1 MKAQYESTLAANK
14 DAYTIAS
21 VRHILIGLTD
31 SEGKARTKEQALV
44 LAKDVKTKLNSG
56 GDFTALA
63 KQYSEDPGS
72 KDNGGLYADADV
84 SQWVEGFKN
93 ATISQTVGVVGDPVE
108 TEFGYH
114 IIKVESRSVK
124 PLEAVK
130 DSLRVTL
137 EQAQYQEFTE
147 KELPGLIEK
156 IDLGE

>member
-1 MKAQYESTLAANK
+1 M
-14 DAYTIAS
+14 
-21 VRHILIGLTD
+21 
-31 SEGKARTKEQALV
+31 
-44 LAKDVKTKLNSG
+44 
-56 GDFTALA
+56 
-63 KQYSEDPGS
+63 
-72 KDNGGLYADADV
+72 
-84 SQWVEGFKN
+84 EGFKN

-137 EQAQYQEFTE
+137 EQTQYQQFTE